1 MSLSGTGLHH
11 VLGFVREIEGL
22 RRLRVGTGFVDAI
35 DASETLVSP
44 FVIVD
49 VVELIGGGGGVD
61 DEDDVVDCNVA
72 FARRSS
78 GCRQRVDAVE
88 RIANIAIAVS
98 ESLTKIKIKSGFEK
112 VYTLRSFCR
121 S

>member
-44 FVIVD
+44 FVTAD
-49 VVELIGGGGGVD
+49 FVELIGGGGGVED
-61 DEDDVVDCNVA
+61 DEDAVVDCNVA
-72 FARRSS
+72 FARRNS

-98 ESLTKIKIKSGFEK
+98 ESLTKKK
-112 VYTLRSFCR
+112 
-121 S
+121 